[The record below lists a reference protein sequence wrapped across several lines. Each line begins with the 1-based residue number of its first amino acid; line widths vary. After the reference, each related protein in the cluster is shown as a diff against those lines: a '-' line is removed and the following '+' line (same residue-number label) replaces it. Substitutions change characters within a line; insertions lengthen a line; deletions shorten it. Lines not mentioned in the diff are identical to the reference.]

1 MTGLIH
7 TAHGGSIRYRIDG
20 SDDRP
25 ALLLSNA
32 LGTTLELWDAQA
44 EAWLRAYRVIRY
56 DSRGH
61 GGSSVPS
68 GDYTIADLGRD
79 AVSVLN
85 GVGAATA
92 FVCGI
97 SLGGL
102 TAMWLGAYAPE
113 RVRALVLAN
122 TSARVGT
129 PERWIE
135 RIDKVRNEGMA
146 AVADTVI
153 PNWFTLDYH
162 RGNPGVAS
170 RFHHMVASCSP
181 QGYIGCCAAL
191 RDADLREEVR
201 GIRAPTLVIAGERD
215 PSTPLSA
222 AEDLQSRISG
232 ASLMRLPSA
241 HLSNVEYAAA
251 FTHHV
256 GEFFAAPLQ

>member
-20 SDDRP
+20 ADERP

-56 DSRGH
+56 DARGH
-61 GGSSVPS
+61 GGSSVPP

-135 RIDKVRNEGMA
+135 RIDKV
-146 AVADTVI
+146 
-153 PNWFTLDYH
+153 
-162 RGNPGVAS
+162 
-170 RFHHMVASCSP
+170 
-181 QGYIGCCAAL
+181 
-191 RDADLREEVR
+191 
-201 GIRAPTLVIAGERD
+201 
-215 PSTPLSA
+215 
-222 AEDLQSRISG
+222 
-232 ASLMRLPSA
+232 
-241 HLSNVEYAAA
+241 
-251 FTHHV
+251 
-256 GEFFAAPLQ
+256 